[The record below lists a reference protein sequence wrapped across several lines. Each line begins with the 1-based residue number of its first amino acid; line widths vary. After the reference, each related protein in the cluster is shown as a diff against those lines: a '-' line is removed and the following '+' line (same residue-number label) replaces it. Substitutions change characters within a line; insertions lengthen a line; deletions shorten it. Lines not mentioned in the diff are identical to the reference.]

1 MKAVI
6 TGASSGIGKSFVL
19 YLSSLGYDIYAVAR
33 SESALKELGSEVAT
47 AYTPIA
53 LDLSINENCYQLYEI
68 LKNEKIDI
76 FINNAGF
83 GVYGSFDS
91 ISLERELDMINLNVS
106 AVHILTKLF
115 ASKFLPDGSG
125 LIINVASTAG
135 FMMGPLLSSYYA
147 TKAYVL
153 RLSEA
158 VDEEVG
164 RKNPNVRVC
173 VLCPGP
179 VCTGFDKAAG
189 VSASMKGHTPDFVAK
204 YAITKALRGK
214 RIIIPGLSNKLLVV
228 FSRFLPSTLLSRIN
242 YMIQSTKGR

>member
-115 ASKFLPDGSG
+115 ASKFLSDSSG

-147 TKAYVL
+147 SKAYVQRLTLAIFEEL
-153 RLSEA
+153 R
-158 VDEEVG
+158 
-164 RKNPNVRVC
+164 RKKSKVRIS

-179 VCTGFDKAAG
+179 VDTEFNQTAG
-189 VSASMKGHTPDFVAK
+189 VSFNLKSLSAESVAK
-204 YAITKALRGK
+204 YALSKMFKGRLV
-214 RIIIPGLSNKLLVV
+214 IIPGVIIRLGV
-228 FSRFLPSTLLSRIN
+228 FFQRFLPTKLLLKISYN
-242 YMIQSTKGR
+242 IQKSKG

>member
-6 TGASSGIGKSFVL
+6 TGASSGIGKSFAL

-33 SESALKELGSEVAT
+33 NEAALNELGSEIAT
-47 AYTPIA
+47 AYTPIV
-53 LDLSINENCYQLYEI
+53 LDLSIIESCHQLYEI

-83 GVYGSFDS
+83 GLYGSFDS
-91 ISLERELDMINLNVS
+91 ISLERELDMINLNIS
-106 AVHILTKLF
+106 ALHILTKLF
-115 ASKFLPDGSG
+115 AAKFLTDGAG

-158 VDEEVG
+158 LDEEIR

-189 VSASMKGHTPDFVAK
+189 VTSSMKGHTPDFVAR

-214 RIIIPGLSNKLLVV
+214 RIIIPGLSNKLLVA
-228 FSRFLPSTLLSRIN
+228 FSRFLPSTILSKIN
-242 YMIQSTKGR
+242 YMLQSKKGR

>member
-6 TGASSGIGKSFVL
+6 TGASSGIGKSFAL

-33 SESALKELGSEVAT
+33 SEDALNALGSEVGT
-47 AYTPIA
+47 AYMPIV
-53 LDLSINENCYQLYEI
+53 LDLSSTENCCQLYEM

-83 GVYGSFDS
+83 GLYGSFDS
-91 ISLERELDMINLNVS
+91 LSLERELDMINVNVS

-115 ASKFLPDGSG
+115 AAKFLTDGSG

-158 VDEEVG
+158 IDEEVK
-164 RKNPNVRVC
+164 RKNPNVRVF

-189 VSASMKGHTPDFVAK
+189 VSSSMRGMTPDYVAK
-204 YAITKALRGK
+204 YAIGKALRGK
-214 RIIIPGLSNKLLVV
+214 RIIIPGLSNKLLVLL
-228 FSRFLPSTLLSRIN
+228 SRFLPSTLLSKIN